1 VEEKRID
8 LDPIFAQV
16 KAGDPI
22 GAAYK
27 LAQIAG
33 DTGPGRMFYE
43 AGAAALARRD
53 ELGEEALRFARVVFE
68 EAVERD
74 PALGEAHHDL
84 ATTMRELGMADDAI
98 RHYRKA
104 LELLPDDA
112 DALIGLG
119 AAQCDAGKITEA
131 IGSLKRA
138 TEAHP
143 ESGQAFANLG
153 IALEAAGEDED
164 AVAAYAKAVQR
175 FDAQLLEA
183 DDDETAAEAAARRR
197 WTMIQHAELLERLEK
212 WPQAIVQYRRLHEE
226 EEAIAEAEEQAEEAA
241 RDEEES
247 DEEGAEGEEPHEE
260 PPPAQ
265 IHELLESIEGI
276 EGIEAPVADGPAEAT
291 VEAILPESS
300 VGTEAH
306 DPDHEHDH
314 DHDPDHDHDHDHEH
328 DHDEEVGRLG
338 LERVFVRLVQL
349 GRYDLAFVVLDD
361 LGGEIADA
369 RTRANYALYDD
380 GDGLPTIRVQYWG
393 SGERERLDPTRA
405 PTRAATPRRT
415 KKS

>member
-1 VEEKRID
+1 LEKLID
-8 LDPIFAQV
+8 LEPLFQQI

-27 LAQIAG
+27 LQQMAG
-33 DTGPGRMFYE
+33 TAGPGRVFYE
-43 AGAAALARRD
+43 AGAAALSRRE

-84 ATTMRELGMADDAI
+84 ATTMRELGMAEDAI
-98 RHYRKA
+98 RHYERA

-119 AAQCDAGKITEA
+119 AAQCDAGKIDQA
-131 IGSLKRA
+131 IESLRRA

-153 IALEAAGEDED
+153 IALEAAGDDEA

-183 DDDETAAEAAARRR
+183 DDDEAATEAAARRR
-197 WTMIQHAELLERLEK
+197 WTMIQHGELLERLEK

-226 EEAIAEAEEQAEEAA
+226 EQAIAEAESQAEDGADEDGDDEDGEEADEVEEP
-241 RDEEES
+241 RRVVEEEPTHPRELQ
-247 DEEGAEGEEPHEE
+247 D
-260 PPPAQ
+260 
-265 IHELLESIEGI
+265 LLEAIAPPVEGQ
-276 EGIEAPVADGPAEAT
+276 EPLAAEASQSGAGSAGST
-291 VEAILPESS
+291 VPASDAGDDAEE
-300 VGTEAH
+300 
-306 DPDHEHDH
+306 
-314 DHDPDHDHDHDHEH
+314 
-328 DHDEEVGRLG
+328 DEIGRLG
-338 LERVFVRLVQL
+338 LERIFARLVQL
-349 GRYDLAFVVLDD
+349 GRYDLAFLVLDD
-361 LGGEIADA
+361 LGGEISDA

-380 GDGLPTIRVQYWG
+380 GDGLPTIRVQHWG
-393 SGERERLDPTRA
+393 SGERERLDPSRDRPA
-405 PTRAATPRRT
+405 PRRT

>member
-1 VEEKRID
+1 LEHDKRID
-8 LDPIFAQV
+8 LDPIFSQV

-33 DTGPGRMFYE
+33 SAGPGRMFYE
-43 AGAAALARRD
+43 AGAAALARRED
-53 ELGEEALRFARVVFE
+53 LGEEALRFARVVFA

-74 PALGEAHHDL
+74 PGLAEAHHDL

-98 RHYRKA
+98 LHYQKA
-104 LELLPDDA
+104 LELIPDDA

-119 AAQCDAGKITEA
+119 AALCDAGRVGEA
-131 IGSLKRA
+131 IESLRRA

-143 ESGQAFANLG
+143 ENGQAFANLG
-153 IALEAAGEDED
+153 IALEAAGEDEE

-175 FDAQLLEA
+175 FDAQLVEA
-183 DDDETAAEAAARRR
+183 DDDEAAAEAAARRR

-226 EEAIAEAEEQAEEAA
+226 EQAIAEAEEQAEEA
-241 RDEEES
+241 RSDEEEG
-247 DEEGAEGEEPHEE
+247 DAGEEERPADDEAE
-260 PPPAQ
+260 PV
-265 IHELLESIEGI
+265 HRRRLEELLEDTGAETA
-276 EGIEAPVADGPAEAT
+276 EPARDLPTPVDEAT
-291 VEAILPESS
+291 EE
-300 VGTEAH
+300 
-306 DPDHEHDH
+306 EHDH
-314 DHDPDHDHDHDHEH
+314 EED
-328 DHDEEVGRLG
+328 EVGRLG

-380 GDGLPTIRVQYWG
+380 GDGLPTIRVQHWG
-393 SGERERLDPTRA
+393 SGQRERLDPSISGRLA
-405 PTRAATPRRT
+405 SRQARVRATPRRS